1 MNHISLLS
9 SIQKLNKLV
18 YVRQVKT
25 ELTVSQI
32 QVNNKDINARLC
44 HFSFSNIILN
54 RCIVIQN
61 THIL

>member
-1 MNHISLLS
+1 MVLMNHISLLS

-32 QVNNKDINARLC
+32 QVNNKDINAR
-44 HFSFSNIILN
+44 
-54 RCIVIQN
+54 
-61 THIL
+61 